1 MGHIVNLQHP
11 GWCTLMAA
19 LLLTKPPAFS
29 MAGAYHR
36 DENIHSMTGMC
47 ITRHPITLG
56 VMKAPGTTAGPGP
69 VSDVQPGKIQRRPG
83 RIRTKQHSSR
93 RELLIPNV
101 SQKHVTPSFTI
112 FNPRNPRWKK
122 GHQIGIYIS
131 GRGIDPGTGL
141 IFQSVSVPLWVS
153 THRLFH
159 SFHEEMESGPPPIS
173 AKTKN
178 LFLALAETTAQTF
191 MVTSCYVC
199 GGTNMGDQWPWEAK
213 ELGPQRPSYNSGEFK
228 QTRVRIWCLK
238 DFHNQQK
245 LPGMVGPITQV
256 FQ

>member
-1 MGHIVNLQHP
+1 MCNLASHNT
-11 GWCTLMAA
+11 GCYEGTWNHCWTWACVRCAAWENTEGTWENKDKAA
-19 LLLTKPPAFS
+19 LLQK
-29 MAGAYHR
+29 
-36 DENIHSMTGMC
+36 
-47 ITRHPITLG
+47 
-56 VMKAPGTTAGPGP
+56 GTVDPKCKSETC
-69 VSDVQPGKIQRRPG
+69 K
-83 RIRTKQHSSR
+83 
-93 RELLIPNV
+93 
-101 SQKHVTPSFTI
+101 TPSLTI

-141 IFQSVSVPLWVS
+141 IFQSVSVPLSVS

-213 ELGPQRPSYNSGEFK
+213 ELDPQRPSYNSWEFK

-245 LPGMVGPITQV
+245 LPSMVGPITQV